1 MMQAKFDENDDLA
14 VLIDTILNRPG
25 IRLRY
30 NRGDSED
37 WISLVGDQDMEDGL
51 RALPEM
57 EQQIIEKFFLQGKSL
72 IDISS
77 DLELPMDL
85 LLGHLTAIKV
95 RLEIYV

>member
-1 MMQAKFDENDDLA
+1 
-14 VLIDTILNRPG
+14 
-25 IRLRY
+25 
-30 NRGDSED
+30 
-37 WISLVGDQDMEDGL
+37 MEDGL